1 VNLPLVI
8 VIGGLSILT
17 LWGLVAPRSQ
27 WRTLSGWSTREGAG
41 AEPAAVLIRIHR
53 LVAGVAVAALVVVGL
68 TVISGAPV
76 AGGSSEIG
84 GMAGPSSQAR
94 APKISNPVRLLWGAP
109 DPAVVNRVFVPVST
123 PSLDLTRVPV
133 LRYQSL
139 SPKNRSPAYLFGLN
153 TYARPYATTTDGYLG
168 ADPTIGFTALDT
180 ANIVVQ
186 VRADSRCVPQQVLV
200 VASDTAISLA
210 VYYGRPVGEPLD
222 AKALAAPCD
231 QGAAGAASTSVLI
244 PIDLGSDLGGR
255 AVLNLEGTPI
265 SRAQVGQ

>member
-1 VNLPLVI
+1 M
-8 VIGGLSILT
+8 IGGLSTLT

-27 WRTLSGWSTREGAG
+27 WRALTGWSTREGVG
-41 AEPAAVLIRIHR
+41 AEPTALLIGIHR
-53 LVAGVAVAALVVVGL
+53 LIAGVAVAALVVVGL

-76 AGGSSEIG
+76 AGGTSAIG
-84 GMAGPSSQAR
+84 GTPGPSGQAR
-94 APKISNPVRLLWGAP
+94 APKIIDPVRLLWGAP
-109 DPAVVNRVFVPVST
+109 DPVVVNRVFVPVST
-123 PSLDLTRVPV
+123 ASPDLTRVAV

-139 SPKNRSPAYLFGLN
+139 SPKNRSPAYLFGLH
-153 TYARPYATTTDGYLG
+153 TYARPKATTTDGYLG

-200 VASDTAISLA
+200 VTSDTAISLA

-231 QGAAGAASTSVLI
+231 QSAVGAASTSVLI

-255 AVLNLEGTPI
+255 AVLNFEGTPI
-265 SRAQVGQ
+265 SPAQAGQ